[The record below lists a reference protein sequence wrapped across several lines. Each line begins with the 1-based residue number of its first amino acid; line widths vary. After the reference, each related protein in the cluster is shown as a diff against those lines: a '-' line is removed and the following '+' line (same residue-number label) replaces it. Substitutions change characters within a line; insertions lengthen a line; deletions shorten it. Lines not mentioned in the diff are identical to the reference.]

1 MMMVEESVMHH
12 NAPKNSVKIVA
23 KITSELVTSHEEVR
37 TVMRH
42 IGALLHRQMN
52 CLPHRML
59 SPPSGYPVHLL
70 DGSYCFVF
78 VHSWL
83 WFSQQPTR
91 PGPQFLIN

>member
-37 TVMRH
+37 TVRH

-59 SPPSGYPVHLL
+59 SPPSGHLVHLL

-83 WFSQQPTR
+83 WFSQQPTQ